1 MLKLCP
7 LIDLFFTEEKCW
19 KARAEQIAACGF
31 SAVETW
37 KGENADEL
45 KQMVAGGVKLASIVM
60 NFATEAE
67 VAPCNPK
74 NRAAFIERI
83 EKYATNALEAGCHS
97 GIVTTGQQVGGL
109 SYAAQR
115 AAVVEAL
122 AAAADKLAGMDFA
135 LNLEPLNTEVDHS
148 GYLLSSSLD
157 SVAIVREIGNAKIKV
172 LYDFYHMTIMGGNQT
187 EFLRQLE
194 RHRALPCC
202 RRARTPRTGQ
212 WRTELSFCACRTRPP
227 GLQRLYRPGI
237 YASVAVCALAARD
250 KSLFLLESALIFVL
264 LLPNFFFFVKD
275 FSEKKAP
282 SHWHI
287 SVSSFD
293 CGAFTRH
300 CLWGISHPRLKPG
313 VKHG

>member
-37 KGENADEL
+37 KGANADEL

-83 EKYATNALEAGCHS
+83 EKYAANALEAGCHS

-122 AAAADKLAGMDFA
+122 AAAADKLAGMDFS

-148 GYLLSSSLD
+148 GYLLSSALD
-157 SVAIVREIGNAKIKV
+157 SVAIVREVGNAKIKV

-187 EFLRQLE
+187 EFLRHNWKDIGHCHVAGVPG
-194 RHRALPCC
+194 RHEPAN
-202 RRARTPRTGQ
+202 G
-212 WRTELSFCACRTRPP
+212 ELNYP
-227 GLQRLYRPGI
+227 
-237 YASVAVCALAARD
+237 
-250 KSLFLLESALIFVL
+250 FVL
-264 LLPNFFFFVKD
+264 GELDRLGYNGYIGLEYMPLLPYAR
-275 FSEKKAP
+275 SLQETKAYFCSNQP
-282 SHWHI
+282 
-287 SVSSFD
+287 
-293 CGAFTRH
+293 
-300 CLWGISHPRLKPG
+300 
-313 VKHG
+313 